1 MSWVKVRGQ
10 VVHAVRVLKTNRHE
24 WWRILILMFQ
34 LVMTDSSQDSRP
46 SSARIIGESRQ
57 MYSHKEVKRE
67 TKNFL
72 SHFNT
77 RTSCTL
83 FRLECSLECCDQIKR
98 EMRRDFVIHSC
109 RYSHSRDSK
118 DTRIDRMSALSSLEI
133 PQSISEDTLFW
144 ILLVLDFSPQF
155 YLKQGIPCLVLAL
168 TVSSWSS
175 HSLIHSRDTH
185 LRVFWKECFT
195 FLFSWLD
202 VSDPITCSTLFE
214 QTHEISPQSL
224 LPHLFYLII
233 IIPFDVKHTIEKET
247 SMLWQKQEQ
256 WHSFKKNIP

>member
-98 EMRRDFVIHSC
+98 ERERWGETSLSIHVVTLIPVI
-109 RYSHSRDSK
+109 RK
-118 DTRIDRMSALSSLEI
+118 TRE
-133 PQSISEDTLFW
+133 SIEC
-144 ILLVLDFSPQF
+144 LLCLH
-155 YLKQGIPCLVLAL
+155 LKY
-168 TVSSWSS
+168 
-175 HSLIHSRDTH
+175 
-185 LRVFWKECFT
+185 LRVFLRILCSES
-195 FLFSWLD
+195 FLFL
-202 VSDPITCSTLFE
+202 T
-214 QTHEISPQSL
+214 SL
-224 LPHLFYLII
+224 LSFISQTRNSLSCSCLNSEFLII
-233 IIPFDVKHTIEKET
+233 SQSHSFTRHTFACVLKRMLYIPFFMTWCFWSNYLLNVVWTDARNIT
-247 SMLWQKQEQ
+247 SILASS
-256 WHSFKKNIP
+256 SFFIWLS

>member
-1 MSWVKVRGQ
+1 MVKNSHSNVSTCHDRFESGFTPKQCKNNRGITSNVLSQGSQERNQEFSFAFQHTYLLYSLTIGMLIGMLWSNKERDEERLRYPFMSLLSFPWFE
-10 VVHAVRVLKTNRHE
+10 RHE
-24 WWRILILMFQ
+24 NRSNVCFVFTWNTSEYFWGYSVLN
-34 LVMTDSSQDSRP
+34 P
-46 SSARIIGESRQ
+46 S
-57 MYSHKEVKRE
+57 
-67 TKNFL
+67 
-72 SHFNT
+72 
-77 RTSCTL
+77 
-83 FRLECSLECCDQIKR
+83 CSWL
-98 EMRRDFVIHSC
+98 
-109 RYSHSRDSK
+109 
-118 DTRIDRMSALSSLEI
+118 LSS
-133 PQSISEDTLFW
+133 
-144 ILLVLDFSPQF
+144 VL